1 MPAVDRVT
9 PAATTAVIGRET
21 TGLSE
26 PGWGGGD
33 YNWVVMEKGIL
44 SGRPNPC

>member
-21 TGLSE
+21 TGLFE
-26 PGWGGGD
+26 PGWGVGGD
-33 YNWVVMEKGIL
+33 YNCVVMEQGI
-44 SGRPNPC
+44 